1 MVHDHPVDS
10 RASSLPEVNE
20 SVATRHTSFWRRL
33 FAFAG
38 PAYLVSVGYM
48 DPGNWATD
56 IEGGARFGYR
66 LLWVLVASNLMALL
80 LQTLSSRLGIVTRRD
95 LAQACRD
102 QYPRAVSYTLWILC
116 EIAIVACDLAEVL
129 GAAIGLNL
137 LFHLPL
143 LAGVLVTAGDT
154 LLVLWFTRLGIR
166 VIEAFV
172 LVLIATIAGCFAFE
186 IFLARPDAGAVIT
199 GLVPRLNSQ
208 SLYLAV
214 AIFGAT
220 VMPHNLYLHSAL
232 VQTRRIGDTWQEK
245 LRACRFNL
253 IDSTLALNGA
263 LFVNA
268 AILVMSGAV
277 FFDRG
282 IVVSEIQE
290 AHKLLTPLMGTTA
303 ASVLFGAALLCSG
316 QASTLTGTMAGQIVM
331 EGFLRFRMQPWLRR
345 SITRMLA
352 IMPAV
357 ITIYWFGDRSTTDLI
372 VMSQVVL
379 NLQLPFAVI
388 PLVRFTSDKSRMNQ
402 FANSLWIRIAAWGCA
417 SFILALN
424 VWLLW
429 TQAADWAR
437 QSGAYRPLV
446 LGGAAIAG
454 AGFFLLLGVIL
465 FWPSERKQVPV
476 TAAVRDQAA
485 PVFPTR
491 AYSRILVPLDHSAAD
506 EEALGNAVAL
516 ARSHQAR
523 IFLLH
528 VEEGVTSQMF
538 GSLAS
543 TAEIEEGQDYLR
555 SLLRSLQEQGIE
567 AEGLVRHGKNPATEI
582 AEAAATLHPD
592 LVIMAAH
599 GHRGIKD
606 LIFGTTIN
614 AVRHHIRA
622 PLLIV
627 RRP

>member
-1 MVHDHPVDS
+1 
-10 RASSLPEVNE
+10 
-20 SVATRHTSFWRRL
+20 
-33 FAFAG
+33 
-38 PAYLVSVGYM
+38 M

-102 QYPRAVSYTLWILC
+102 EYPRAVSYSLWILC

-143 LAGVLVTAGDT
+143 LAGVLVTAADT

-166 VIEAFV
+166 VVEAFV

-186 IFLARPDAGAVIT
+186 IFLARPDASEVVT
-199 GLVPRLNSQ
+199 GLIPRLNSQ

-232 VQTRRIGDTWQEK
+232 VQTRRIGDTWQDK

-268 AILVMSGAV
+268 AILVMSAAV
-277 FFDRG
+277 FFQRG
-282 IVVSEIQE
+282 IVVTEIQE
-290 AHKLLTPLMGTTA
+290 AHKLLAPLMGTTA
-303 ASVLFGAALLCSG
+303 ASLLFGAALLCSG
-316 QASTLTGTMAGQIVM
+316 QSSTLTGTMAGQIVM

-352 IMPAV
+352 ITPAV
-357 ITIYWFGDRSTTDLI
+357 ITIYLFGNKGTTDLI
-372 VMSQVVL
+372 VLSQVVL

-388 PLVRFTSDKSRMNQ
+388 PLVRFTSDKKRMER
-402 FANSLWIRIAAWGCA
+402 FANNLWMSIAAWGCA
-417 SFILALN
+417 GFILALN
-424 VWLLW
+424 IWLLS
-429 TQAADWAR
+429 TQVADWTK

-446 LGGAAIAG
+446 LSGAAIIG
-454 AGFFLLLGVIL
+454 SGFLVLLGIIL
-465 FWPSERKQVPV
+465 FWPSDRKKAPV
-476 TAAVRDQAA
+476 ASAARDQAA
-485 PVFPTR
+485 PVFPER
-491 AYSRILVPLDHSAAD
+491 AYSRILVPLDHTAAD
-506 EEALGNAVAL
+506 QEALGNAVAL

-523 IFLLH
+523 VFLLH

-543 TAEIEEGQDYLR
+543 TSEIEEGQDYIANLLHSLR
-555 SLLRSLQEQGIE
+555 EQGIQ
-567 AEGLVRHGKNPATEI
+567 AEGIVRHGKNPAAEI
-582 AEAAATLHPD
+582 ARAAETVKPD
-592 LVIMAAH
+592 LVIMAGH
-599 GHRGIKD
+599 GHRGVKD

-614 AVRHHIRA
+614 SVRHRIQA

-627 RRP
+627 RKH